1 MGFCPFKYYA
11 WVCVCVCVCGRART
25 HACAF
30 FFTMKFTIMCKVH
43 SLFIYWVFCFVYEE
57 WIGVSLERTSQC
69 YLSCSIYPSQQEP
82 GTVQI
87 PIGNNTGSLPDLTS
101 FHFPPPLP
109 TPLDQ
114 EDPSSSPYSTVS
126 IALLSAFS
134 YFIAKL
140 RLIVCHF

>member
-1 MGFCPFKYYA
+1 M
-11 WVCVCVCVCGRART
+11 
-25 HACAF
+25 
-30 FFTMKFTIMCKVH
+30 
-43 SLFIYWVFCFVYEE
+43 
-57 WIGVSLERTSQC
+57 SLEITSQC

-126 IALLSAFS
+126 VALLLTLS
-134 YFIAKL
+134 YFVTKH
-140 RLIVCHF
+140 RLIFYHFLVVLLFG

>member
-1 MGFCPFKYYA
+1 M
-11 WVCVCVCVCGRART
+11 
-25 HACAF
+25 
-30 FFTMKFTIMCKVH
+30 M
-43 SLFIYWVFCFVYEE
+43 
-57 WIGVSLERTSQC
+57 SLERTSQC

-126 IALLSAFS
+126 VALLSALS
-134 YFIAKL
+134 YFVTKL
-140 RLIVCHF
+140 RLIVCHFLVAFCYLYKRCVQCIYGEISVIEVVHEYPVWRFPP